1 MEGQME
7 GRKDGHLEIPIC
19 VLQDIGPLCSTGLRP
34 LWGHCPKSWFDCL
47 EPMRQLGADLAGP
60 GAHNRSEIKDLGG
73 LILGL
78 TRLILGLS
86 GLIMCLRELIL
97 DLIGLTPSLNRF
109 DF

>member
-1 MEGQME
+1 
-7 GRKDGHLEIPIC
+7 
-19 VLQDIGPLCSTGLRP
+19 
-34 LWGHCPKSWFDCL
+34 
-47 EPMRQLGADLAGP
+47 MRQLGADLAGP

-97 DLIGLTPSLNRF
+97 DLIGLILSPGGLILNPVRLIWGLKKG
-109 DF
+109 DRWLNIQTS